1 MPLID
6 IKETD
11 IVVSEIAI
19 EKIISDPNQ
28 PRKTFDESK
37 IKELAKSISQQGLIS
52 PIVVREDGASFVI
65 VAGERRYR
73 AHILNGSAIIDCIV
87 YTGSNYA
94 SISIVENLQREDLK
108 PVEEAQGVKALMDEQ
123 SLSQA
128 KVGELLGKSRISINQ
143 LVKITSLPAVIQ
155 EESLTF
161 DIKKSILVELAL
173 LSDKDLVLK
182 LWKKAKKGKL
192 TVSEIRSSKPQA
204 KGEIVKGSKIET
216 QRNKAID
223 HLYSSI
229 GKFKNVEKAD
239 LTEEQKPVLEEL
251 KKLTDELFKRLID

>member
-123 SLSQA
+123 
-128 KVGELLGKSRISINQ
+128 
-143 LVKITSLPAVIQ
+143 
-155 EESLTF
+155 
-161 DIKKSILVELAL
+161 
-173 LSDKDLVLK
+173 
-182 LWKKAKKGKL
+182 
-192 TVSEIRSSKPQA
+192 
-204 KGEIVKGSKIET
+204 
-216 QRNKAID
+216 
-223 HLYSSI
+223 
-229 GKFKNVEKAD
+229 
-239 LTEEQKPVLEEL
+239 
-251 KKLTDELFKRLID
+251 